1 MKNLLVIAL
10 VALVFYMLMRKPAT
24 AAPAANAD
32 VYIPVLGTTAT
43 PTSYTPASTAVSP
56 SVLNNL
62 SNYQL
67 IQ

>member
-43 PTSYTPASTAVSP
+43 PTSYTPATTAP
-56 SVLNNL
+56 PANVLSGL
-62 SNYQL
+62 QL
-67 IQ
+67 Q